1 MKPTNAQWNTTNS
14 MGGALAKFYSKT
26 KFGPMTKEF
35 CLADPQFR
43 LLMLCP
49 KCNETI
55 TKEGSA
61 KDDCPKFCEC

>member
-1 MKPTNAQWNTTNS
+1 MKPTNATWFTRKT
-14 MGGALAKFYSKT
+14 MAGAMAAKHSKT
-26 KFGPMTKEF
+26 EFGPRTKEF
-35 CLADPQFR
+35 CCKDPQFR

-55 TKEGSA
+55 TKEGST

>member
-1 MKPTNAQWNTTNS
+1 MKPTDATWFSCKT
-14 MGGALAKFYSKT
+14 MAGALAKHYSKT
-26 KFGPMTKEF
+26 KFGPKTKEF

-43 LLMLCP
+43 LLQLCP
-49 KCNETI
+49 TCNETI